1 MDVLALLSPV
11 VRLRAESLGTVGRRW
26 LDELPEVVAELE
38 ARWLVTLDRS
48 LAGGTAAFV
57 ASGRTMDDMPVVIKV
72 GLPDPALR
80 SEIETL
86 ERARGRGY
94 VQLLAHEASRGA
106 MLLESLGPSLRGSGL
121 TPPQQLAIL
130 GALTSTAWTIE
141 RAGSGP
147 AAVPF
152 NKAVE
157 LRDLVH
163 GLWRDLQP
171 GCPLGVRDAALACAD
186 RRAAAFDPTGCVVVH
201 GDAAAANALRVPT
214 PREGAETGF
223 VFVDPDGFV
232 GEPAYD
238 LGVALRDWC
247 TELRASADPRAL
259 LASFAELL
267 AAPSGISV
275 ATVLDWAYLERVSTG
290 LSALSIGLP
299 EMAEPLLG
307 TAAALLWNWPV

>member
-1 MDVLALLSPV
+1 M
-11 VRLRAESLGTVGRRW
+11 GRRW
-26 LDELPEVVAELE
+26 LGELPEVVAELE

-57 ASGRTMDDMPVVIKV
+57 ASGRTMDDTPVVIKV
-72 GLPDPALR
+72 SLPDPALR
-80 SEIETL
+80 YEIETL

-94 VQLLAHEASRGA
+94 VRLLAHETSRGA
-106 MLLESLGPSLRGSGL
+106 MLLEALGPSLNRCGL
-121 TPPQQLAIL
+121 TPAEQLAIL
-130 GALTSTAWTIE
+130 GALASTAWTVG
-141 RAGSGP
+141 RPAAGQM
-147 AAVPF
+147 AVPF

-157 LRDLVH
+157 LCDLVDR
-163 GLWRDLQP
+163 LWRELEPD
-171 GCPLGVRDAALACAD
+171 CPIGVRDEALACAD
-186 RRAAAFDPTGCVVVH
+186 RRAAAFEPAECVVVH
-201 GDAAAANALRVPT
+201 GDAAAANALRVLA
-214 PREGAETGF
+214 PRAGAETGF

-247 TELRASADPRAL
+247 TELRASADPGAL

-299 EMAEPLLG
+299 GMAEPLLA
-307 TAAALLWNWPV
+307 TAGALLWGWPV